1 MDEQQQEMVA
11 QALLET
17 VQERKD
23 QDKQPQGTEE
33 DPSQRETVARLVAQL
48 EHSSDDLVAG
58 STMSSSLEPVFGLYN
73 VSYVL
78 PLAKNDTNNPVGG
91 KWTRRRRSKQPE
103 GQRSKESSG
112 WLRRFGA
119 SARAFWIPQTRYL
132 FQHVLP
138 PNTTGIG
145 ALERETTTNDTTSSQ
160 PQPEPNVAVVAEAV
174 NVVSLSVWGDWIRIL
189 VLLRGD
195 CIPASQQTLTASSSA
210 APTNNNHNTTAFLG
224 AVLTDPPNLQI
235 RPWSPLAVQAL
246 FDAPRILVRPG
257 RASTTTTRRR
267 RRRSWLDWQVGPTS
281 SVVLDTT
288 FVNSQVRIGMGGTSG
303 TRFVFGRLTEDQ
315 GAIGQPLHVWKEA
328 TEFQTIL
335 SSSQGPWSHRQAL
348 GGSLVLALAGGLVA
362 SLVGRWIR
370 PSSMLV
376 VTGLQ
381 GLIQTLGWS
390 MTAVG
395 TLLTLALAVSSGGIE
410 QQQRRRQPQVR
421 RRNPSSA
428 ATDSP

>member
-103 GQRSKESSG
+103 GQRPKESSG

-224 AVLTDPPNLQI
+224 AVLT
-235 RPWSPLAVQAL
+235 A
-246 FDAPRILVRPG
+246 
-257 RASTTTTRRR
+257 
-267 RRRSWLDWQVGPTS
+267 
-281 SVVLDTT
+281 
-288 FVNSQVRIGMGGTSG
+288 
-303 TRFVFGRLTEDQ
+303 
-315 GAIGQPLHVWKEA
+315 
-328 TEFQTIL
+328 
-335 SSSQGPWSHRQAL
+335 
-348 GGSLVLALAGGLVA
+348 LVLALAGGLVA

-395 TLLTLALAVSSGGIE
+395 TLLTLALAVSRGGIE